1 MEAIQFIV
9 FGRLATIKDLARF
22 DSRSGVFPASSI
34 SFHETTADCSEIP
47 RIGGVRGGPESK
59 KFGRWLG
66 DNRLASLACFSESYG
81 ALRHTPGENV
91 DFVTKFEKE
100 LRKRYQH
107 LKTEMAKIE
116 HLIDAFE
123 KGAKR
128 GAKPAGR
135 GGISAAG
142 RKRISLAQK
151 ARWAKRKK
159 G

>member
-1 MEAIQFIV
+1 
-9 FGRLATIKDLARF
+9 
-22 DSRSGVFPASSI
+22 
-34 SFHETTADCSEIP
+34 
-47 RIGGVRGGPESK
+47 
-59 KFGRWLG
+59 
-66 DNRLASLACFSESYG
+66 
-81 ALRHTPGENV
+81 V

-128 GAKPAGR
+128 GAKLTGR

-142 RKRISLAQK
+142 RKRISMAQK

-159 G
+159 A

>member
-1 MEAIQFIV
+1 M
-9 FGRLATIKDLARF
+9 RT
-22 DSRSGVFPASSI
+22 
-34 SFHETTADCSEIP
+34 P
-47 RIGGVRGGPESK
+47 RIGGVRGGSESK
-59 KFGRWLG
+59 KCSSWLG
-66 DNRLASLACFSESYG
+66 DKRLASLVCFSESYR

-91 DFVTKFEKE
+91 DFVTKFEKA

-107 LKTEMAKIE
+107 LKMELAKIE

-128 GAKPAGR
+128 GAKPTGR
-135 GGISAAG
+135 GGLSAAG
-142 RKRISLAQK
+142 RKRISMAQK